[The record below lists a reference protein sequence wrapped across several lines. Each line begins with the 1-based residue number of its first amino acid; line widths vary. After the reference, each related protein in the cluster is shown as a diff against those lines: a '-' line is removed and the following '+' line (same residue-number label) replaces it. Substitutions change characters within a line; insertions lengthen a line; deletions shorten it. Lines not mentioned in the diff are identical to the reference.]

1 MEIRTIR
8 YFLALCRE
16 GSISRAASFLHL
28 SQPTLSRQ
36 LGELEDELGVLLFK
50 RGKNGIELTEEGL
63 LFRKRCE
70 EISAL
75 VEKTEN
81 DIKGEKQGGPINVG
95 AGEAVSFSL
104 SAQTFGQLKKRMP
117 LLTLNMVS
125 GDSLSIFEGLR
136 KGLFDFGLVFGDVDS
151 SLYDSFEIP
160 IASEW
165 GICLRADDPLASRES
180 LTKEDLAG
188 RPLIL
193 SGQGLDSGLLLHWLG
208 RKKEELDIVATYTS
222 ATTPPS
228 WSRRGWATPSP
239 SGSWCGTRNAV
250 WPSSPCLPS

>member
-81 DIKGEKQGGPINVG
+81 DIKGENQGDPSTSGPG
-95 AGEAVSFSL
+95 KPSPF
-104 SAQTFGQLKKRMP
+104 
-117 LLTLNMVS
+117 
-125 GDSLSIFEGLR
+125 
-136 KGLFDFGLVFGDVDS
+136 
-151 SLYDSFEIP
+151 
-160 IASEW
+160 
-165 GICLRADDPLASRES
+165 
-180 LTKEDLAG
+180 
-188 RPLIL
+188 
-193 SGQGLDSGLLLHWLG
+193 
-208 RKKEELDIVATYTS
+208 
-222 ATTPPS
+222 PS
-228 WSRRGWATPSP
+228 WPRPSA
-239 SGSWCGTRNAV
+239 N
-250 WPSSPCLPS
+250 